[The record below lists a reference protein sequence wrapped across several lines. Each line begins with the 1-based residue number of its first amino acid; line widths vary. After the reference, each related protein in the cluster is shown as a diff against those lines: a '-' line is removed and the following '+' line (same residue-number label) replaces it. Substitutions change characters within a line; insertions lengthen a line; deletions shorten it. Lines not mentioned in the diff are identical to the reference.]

1 MKTQKDTRH
10 EKSSL
15 YRKHAFN
22 PSGTNSPPQ
31 IKKKKKEDDHNVC
44 HSIPTLWSMIWS
56 QRSYVLADSQSIF
69 RAEATDRRSQ
79 REGETLLVCV
89 LSFLF
94 FKRNTIIHHASS
106 LRAPPRDVY
115 QRKWIFK
122 ALPAHK
128 NDWEHVRK
136 HKSLATV
143 SGHFR
148 GCQYALKDGVLFQP
162 IIARCMKAFS
172 EPAGD

>member
-1 MKTQKDTRH
+1 MKNRPSIVHTHSIHQAQTR
-10 EKSSL
+10 L
-15 YRKHAFN
+15 L
-22 PSGTNSPPQ
+22 
-31 IKKKKKEDDHNVC
+31 KKKEKKEAAHDIC

-79 REGETLLVCV
+79 SEGETLLVCV

-94 FKRNTIIHHASS
+94 FKRNTVIHHVSS
-106 LRAPPRDVY
+106 LRGPPRDVY

-122 ALPAHK
+122 ALPVHK
-128 NDWEHVRK
+128 NDWEHVQK
-136 HKSLATV
+136 HKSLSTV

-148 GCQYALKDGVLFQP
+148 GAVTTRSKTVSSFSQSLPGVWKPFQ
-162 IIARCMKAFS
+162 S
-172 EPAGD
+172 EQAINSC